1 MTGKH
6 VSLQQVL
13 TYQSAKQ
20 TMTQAMA
27 AKISQ
32 ISVSTANR
40 IDNGFCD
47 PSNRRKRRTP
57 QSLLSLFWFQYC
69 VPIVQKNPT
78 LNAVQLHKLL
88 SSQYPEQMQSMHL
101 RSLQR
106 RVRQLRPSHAVAP
119 DAQDRSPA
127 SLNEESNDAEMVFR
141 FLRLAHQG
149 VLRICDLPERAQAH
163 ESISDILKFCRSG
176 TLTKRNKALLALSV
190 LCGLSLR
197 CLAKYP
203 VSSAASLYRWKSIF
217 LTSGFCTLIETPLRT
232 KLRFKDSDLAGAI
245 FKILHEPPAL
255 HGFPRTNWHQPDLKI
270 TLARKGVYV
279 SL

>member
-106 RVRQLRPSHAVAP
+106 RVR
-119 DAQDRSPA
+119 
-127 SLNEESNDAEMVFR
+127 
-141 FLRLAHQG
+141 
-149 VLRICDLPERAQAH
+149 RA
-163 ESISDILKFCRSG
+163 
-176 TLTKRNKALLALSV
+176 
-190 LCGLSLR
+190 
-197 CLAKYP
+197 
-203 VSSAASLYRWKSIF
+203 
-217 LTSGFCTLIETPLRT
+217 
-232 KLRFKDSDLAGAI
+232 
-245 FKILHEPPAL
+245 
-255 HGFPRTNWHQPDLKI
+255 
-270 TLARKGVYV
+270 
-279 SL
+279 